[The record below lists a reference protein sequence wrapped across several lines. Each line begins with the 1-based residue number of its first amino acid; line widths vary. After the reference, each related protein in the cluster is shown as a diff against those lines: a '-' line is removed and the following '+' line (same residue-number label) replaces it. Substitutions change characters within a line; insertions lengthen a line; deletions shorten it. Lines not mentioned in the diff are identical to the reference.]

1 MPPTIRSGQLAT
13 TDVLSNQLVIDMQEE
28 LFQYDP
34 PGSPGMTILTKRAQV
49 VPAQSTK
56 VEWLE
61 DEPVPYW
68 FQSQASSTASGAT
81 SLVITASADA
91 ILPGALLKV
100 VSTNEV
106 LRVTAVNSSTNT
118 LTVTRGYIGTA
129 ATIPASSWIIN
140 LSVAEMEGDVS
151 PTALATVKVAKYN
164 YTSIV
169 KTPVHLSNTNLAVKH
184 YTGDER
190 ALQRRK
196 AAEAHSRR
204 WEEIMLHGRAKL
216 DTSTAS
222 KAIRFSGGLDET
234 IATNVLAAGG
244 TLTESSF
251 NDFVGDCFRYS
262 VKAGRSSK
270 LLFASREVIATI
282 NSWGLNKLQLNTPAS
297 TTYGM
302 SVSTYVSGF
311 GDLQVI
317 SHPLLENGYAGTAY
331 IIDPDGITYRPL
343 RRTQLHTDIQNP
355 SEDGVKD
362 EIRTEASFQFALE
375 KSHGKI
381 TGVTF

>member
-1 MPPTIRSGQLAT
+1 MPPTIRQGQVAT
-13 TDVLSNQLVIDMQEE
+13 TDVLSNQLVVDMREE

-68 FQSQASSTASGAT
+68 FQSQASSTASSAT

-106 LRVTAVNSSTNT
+106 LRVTAVNSSTQT
-118 LTVTRGYIGTA
+118 LTVTRGYVGTA
-129 ATIPASSWIIN
+129 ATIPANSWIIN
-140 LSVAEMEGDVS
+140 LSVAEMEGDNA
-151 PTALATVKVAKYN
+151 PDALATVKVPKYN
-164 YTSIV
+164 YTAIV
-169 KTPVHLSNTNLAVKH
+169 KTPVHMSNTNLAVRH

-190 ALQRRK
+190 SLQRRK
-196 AAEAHSRR
+196 AAEAHARR

-222 KAIRFSGGLDET
+222 KAIRFAGGLDET
-234 IATNVLAAGG
+234 ISTNVLAAGG
-244 TLTESSF
+244 ALTESSF
-251 NDFVGDCFRYS
+251 NDFVGDVFRYS

-270 LLFASREVIATI
+270 LLFASRELIATI
-282 NSWGLNKLQLNTPAS
+282 NSWGLNKLQMNDKAS
-297 TTYGM
+297 ATYGM
-302 SVSTYVSGF
+302 SVATYISGF

-317 SHPLLENGYAGTAY
+317 SHPLLENGYAGTGY
-331 IIDPDGITYRPL
+331 IIDPDGIVYRPL
-343 RRTQLHTDIQNP
+343 RRTVLKTEVQDP
-355 SEDGVKD
+355 DEDGVKD
-362 EIRTEASFQFALE
+362 LYITEASFQFALE

-381 TGVTF
+381 TGVTY